1 MSTAKFSRRN
11 FLKGAAVTGLHLF
24 VAIPLVD
31 VQETI
36 EVITGPFPA
45 LDPHDALAEQPIALN
60 AWIKID
66 PDETVTLTVS
76 KSEMGQGVRTSLAML
91 IAEELEVDWAKV
103 KVEQAPA
110 SSLYGRQM
118 TVGSTSI
125 RQLWTPLRTAGA
137 TAREMLIAAAAQ
149 TWNVSPESCLAEN
162 GIVRDRA
169 SGKQLPYGQLVAAA
183 AQLPAPKN
191 VKLKPV
197 SDFKLIGKPT
207 PRVDNPLVVSGKAIY
222 GLDVRIPNMMYA
234 VVARCPVFGGEVA
247 SYDDSA
253 AKGVPGVKHVIQIS
267 RGIAVVAENTWA
279 ALKGRE
285 ALKVTWNEGANV
297 SFSTTTARA
306 QLQQAVSQSQNMP
319 DNVTKTLTATFDSP
333 YLAHATM
340 EPMNCVADVRA
351 DRCELWVPTQSPES
365 ARYAATNIL
374 GLPTDAV
381 TVNVTLLGGG
391 FGRRS
396 QTDFVIEAVET
407 SKAVNAPVK
416 LMWSRD
422 DDMHHDFYRPASHHV
437 LQGGLDSKGQIV
449 VVKHQ
454 VVGSEG
460 GGPSPRNGG
469 QASSLPYNFPTQV
482 EGTGVRLPTPTGFW
496 RAVYASQNV
505 FATES
510 FFDELAFAAGKDPF
524 ELRRTLARSPRLRN
538 VIEIAADKA
547 GWVKPLPTGSGQ
559 RAGRGIAAVEH
570 LGSFIAQVVELTV
583 ADSGAIRVHRVV
595 CAVDCGVP
603 INPSTIEAQ
612 VQGATVDGL
621 SMALKAEITI
631 ADGRVQ
637 QNSFRDYEWIRM
649 SDMPVIEVHI
659 VPSKESPGGLGELAN
674 PGVPP
679 AIANAIFAA
688 TGKRIRSLP
697 IRVEDVLKTVAT
709 Q

>member
-1 MSTAKFSRRN
+1 
-11 FLKGAAVTGLHLF
+11 
-24 VAIPLVD
+24 
-31 VQETI
+31 
-36 EVITGPFPA
+36 
-45 LDPHDALAEQPIALN
+45 
-60 AWIKID
+60 
-66 PDETVTLTVS
+66 
-76 KSEMGQGVRTSLAML
+76 
-91 IAEELEVDWAKV
+91 
-103 KVEQAPA
+103 
-110 SSLYGRQM
+110 
-118 TVGSTSI
+118 
-125 RQLWTPLRTAGA
+125 
-137 TAREMLIAAAAQ
+137 
-149 TWNVSPESCLAEN
+149 
-162 GIVRDRA
+162 
-169 SGKQLPYGQLVAAA
+169 
-183 AQLPAPKN
+183 
-191 VKLKPV
+191 
-197 SDFKLIGKPT
+197 
-207 PRVDNPLVVSGKAIY
+207 
-222 GLDVRIPNMMYA
+222 
-234 VVARCPVFGGEVA
+234 
-247 SYDDSA
+247 
-253 AKGVPGVKHVIQIS
+253 
-267 RGIAVVAENTWA
+267 
-279 ALKGRE
+279 LKGRE
-285 ALKVTWNEGANV
+285 ALKVTWNEGTNAG
-297 SFSTTTARA
+297 FSSTAARS
-306 QLQQAVSQSQNMP
+306 QLQQAVSQSSDMP
-319 DNVTKTLTATFDSP
+319 DTVTKTLTATFDSP

-351 DRCELWVPTQSPES
+351 DRCEIWVPTQSPEN

-407 SKAVNAPVK
+407 SKAIGVPVK
-416 LMWSRD
+416 LMWTRD

-437 LQGGLDSKGQIV
+437 LQGGLDAKGQIV
-449 VVKHQ
+449 AVKHQ
-454 VVGSEG
+454 VIGSEG
-460 GGPSPRNGG
+460 GGPSPRGGG

-482 EGTGVRLPTPTGFW
+482 QGTGVRLPTPTGFW

-524 ELRRTLARSPRLRN
+524 ELRRDLARSPRLRN

-547 GWVKPLPTGSGQ
+547 AWGKPLPKGS
-559 RAGRGIAAVEH
+559 GRGIAAVEH
-570 LGSFIAQVVELTV
+570 LGSFIAQVVELSV

-649 SDMPVIEVHI
+649 GDMPVIEVHI

-674 PGVPP
+674 PGIPP

-688 TGKRIRSLP
+688 TGKRIRRLP
-697 IRVEDVLKTVAT
+697 IRVEDVLKAAVV